1 MLAALALAPV
11 LVGAGMIV
19 PPLFPQQTTLVTW
32 APSLPAVAVV
42 ILASGAHDLR
52 FAPRIDPDDARLWAG
67 LGVVLALLA
76 ALVTVAYAALRIYR
90 PGTLE
95 ILAAPRIPLI
105 LLAGWALTER
115 LHRLGKH
122 RRGQTEDT
130 VWEDAASLALLLG
143 LPLAL
148 LQVVP
153 GLPTGRELM
162 GPLARPI
169 TLLLL
174 AGVVLGWA
182 RLGQLALGAARLG
195 DVRDL

>member
-1 MLAALALAPV
+1 MLAALALAPL

-19 PPLFPQQTTLVTW
+19 PPLFPSQTTLVTW

-52 FAPRIDPDDARLWAG
+52 FAPGVDPDDARLWAT
-67 LGVVLALLA
+67 LGMALAALA
-76 ALVTVAYAALRIYR
+76 ALVTAAYAGLRIAR

-95 ILAAPRIPLI
+95 VLAAPRVPLL

-122 RRGQTEDT
+122 RRGQTEDS

-162 GPLARPI
+162 GPFARPI

-182 RLGQLALGAARLG
+182 RLGQLALAVARMG
-195 DVRDL
+195 GVRDL